1 MPISSF
7 QVDVNAPP
15 GVVAERLRAV
25 VGPAPFVSVSVP
37 WWGSDTANPP
47 FIGKVRDGSFRIQRD
62 TRCRNSFLPI
72 VWGHIVATPRGTR
85 VNVTMFIHP
94 FAAIFMAVW
103 LGMVARAMVVV
114 SEVNLFP
121 VGIAFMVI
129 GIAVMMRG
137 FFPEARKA
145 RELLT
150 RAVFYPSIT
159 ELEAQTTSDRY

>member
-15 GVVAERLRAV
+15 SVVVERLRTV
-25 VGPAPFVSVSVP
+25 VGPAPFLSVSVP

-47 FIGKVRDGSFRIQRD
+47 FIGKVSDRSFRIQRD
-62 TRCRNSFLPI
+62 SRRRNSFLPI

-85 VNVTMFIHP
+85 VKVTMFIHP

-103 LGMVARAMVVV
+103 LGMAVRIMVSV
-114 SEVNLFP
+114 SDVNLFP
-121 VGIAFMVI
+121 VGIVFMII
-129 GIAVMMRG
+129 GVAVMGRG

-150 RAVFYPSIT
+150 RAVFDPSIT
-159 ELEAQTTSDRY
+159 ELEAQATSDR